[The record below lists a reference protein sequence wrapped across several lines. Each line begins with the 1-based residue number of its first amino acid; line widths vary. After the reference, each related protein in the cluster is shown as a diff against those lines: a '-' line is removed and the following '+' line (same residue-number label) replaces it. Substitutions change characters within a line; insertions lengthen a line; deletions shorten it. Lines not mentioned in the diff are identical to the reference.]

1 MEERKLREIE
11 YYNQEAM
18 GAKDDKKEAGSLVQ
32 FNPFFLASYRFLQ
45 NSLSGGNQHKK
56 VLDYGCGTG
65 VHLSWLAERFQNVT
79 GVDLSQASINKALAN
94 KPANVEL
101 VVGDCENLPF
111 ANEAFD
117 VVFDGGTF
125 SSLDF
130 EKALREIHRVLKPG
144 GLLAGI
150 ETLGHNPLTNI
161 KRKLNILL
169 GKRTSWAGDHIF
181 KMQSLEVVKKYF
193 NIQELR
199 FFHLISWVAF
209 PLVWFPGGKVL
220 LKCLEGLDHVLIT
233 LVPPLKKYSF
243 KVVFVLKKYD

>member
-1 MEERKLREIE
+1 MEERKQKEIDYYDREAREISG
-11 YYNQEAM
+11 N
-18 GAKDDKKEAGSLVQ
+18 KKEAGSLMK
-32 FNPFFLASYRFLQ
+32 FNPLFLTSYRFLK
-45 NSLSGGNQHKK
+45 NYLTEGNQHKK

-79 GVDLSQASINKALAN
+79 GVDLSQASINKASAN
-94 KPANVEL
+94 KPGNVEL

-130 EKALREIHRVLKPG
+130 EKALQEINRVLKPG
-144 GLLAGI
+144 GLLIGI

-161 KRKLNILL
+161 KRRLNILL

-193 NIQELR
+193 EIKELR
-199 FFHLISWVAF
+199 FFHLVSWVAF
-209 PLVWFPGGKVL
+209 PLMRFPGGKLL
-220 LKCLEGLDHVLIT
+220 LKGLEGLDQALIT
-233 LVPPLKKYSF
+233 IFPFLKNYSF
-243 KVVFVLKKYD
+243 KIVFILTKR